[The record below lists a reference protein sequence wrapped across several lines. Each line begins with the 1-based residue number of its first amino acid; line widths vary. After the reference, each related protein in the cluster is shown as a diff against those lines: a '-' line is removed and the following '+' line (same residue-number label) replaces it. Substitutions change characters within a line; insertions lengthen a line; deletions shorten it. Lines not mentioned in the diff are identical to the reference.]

1 MLTSQNHEVNIRI
14 NLNPPKKKKIIFKS
28 LNPPSDN
35 VYI

>member
-14 NLNPPKKKKIIFKS
+14 NLNPQKKKIIFKS